1 LFRDLRFSRPYLQC
15 LCRHAWHVFWIAYH
29 GFSININ
36 NDLKKYDAIIPCGI
50 KEISLESEN
59 NNKFVPKK
67 LDNPVRKKPNPPK
80 LTVIAQNTLLK
91 RLDPVK

>member
-1 LFRDLRFSRPYLQC
+1 MFNE
-15 LCRHAWHVFWIAYH
+15 
-29 GFSININ
+29 INMTKMDPTVPQN
-36 NDLKKYDAIIPCGI
+36 TSIIPCGI

-91 RLDPVK
+91 RLDPVKQEVIPDFASA